1 MNLTPD
7 HQAGWNPGNYPSKSS
22 TFELKY
28 IFTICTGNAMSTDIQ
43 KRVKKA
49 GQLPGTPIY
58 TGSKLEVIPQVT
70 IASYN
75 NHEFNE
81 HIYAQLDQQSI
92 KAQDNYITWINVEGL
107 RDIHL
112 IEQIAEKYKLH
123 PLSVE
128 DILNVSQ
135 RSKIEDFDDYI
146 FITLKIL
153 SWDHKLGKMNTE
165 QLSLVIG
172 QNFLLSFSES
182 PFPAF
187 NLIRERLRTGHSVH
201 LLENGS
207 DYLAYRLMDIT
218 IDQYFVVLEKI
229 SDKIENIEENII
241 TSPTQQNARDIFHL
255 KHKILLL
262 RKAVWPIREEISHLL
277 QADHKFITAFTRLYL
292 RDLYDHV
299 VQAID
304 AVETLRDMVSS
315 IMDIYLSLVTNKMN
329 EIMKVLTIIST
340 IFIPITFVTSLYGM
354 NFKYMPELDWHYG
367 YPAALVVMGL
377 ISCGMLLFFRRKK
390 WI

>member
-1 MNLTPD
+1 
-7 HQAGWNPGNYPSKSS
+7 
-22 TFELKY
+22 
-28 IFTICTGNAMSTDIQ
+28 MSTDIQ

-49 GQLPGTPIY
+49 GQLPGTPVY
-58 TGSKLEVIPQVT
+58 TGNRLEVTPT
-70 IASYN
+70 ITVASYN
-75 NHEFNE
+75 NQEFNE
-81 HIYAQLDQQSI
+81 YVNTQVDDEQIRARDSH
-92 KAQDNYITWINVEGL
+92 ITWVHVEGL
-107 RDIHL
+107 HDIHL
-112 IEQIAEKYKLH
+112 VGQVATQYKLH
-123 PLSVE
+123 PLTVE

-153 SWDHKLGKMNTE
+153 TWSHKLNKMNTE

-172 QNFLLSFSES
+172 ENFVLSFTES
-182 PFPAF
+182 PFSAF
-187 NLIRERLRTGHSVH
+187 NLIRECLRTGHSVH

-207 DYLAYRLMDIT
+207 DYLAYRLMDTT

-229 SDKIENIEENII
+229 SDKIERIEENII
-241 TSPTQQNARDIFHL
+241 ISPTQDNAREIFQL

-262 RKAVWPIREEISHLL
+262 RKAIWPIREEISHLL
-277 QADHKFITAFTRLYL
+277 QADHKFITSFTRLYL

-340 IFIPITFVTSLYGM
+340 IFIPITFITSLYGM
-354 NFKYMPELDWHYG
+354 NFKYMPELDWRYG
-367 YPAALVVMGL
+367 YPCALLVMGL
-377 ISCGMLLFFRRKK
+377 ISCGMLIFFRRKR